1 MKNTGIL
8 LSLLVTLSILPSL
21 GLTFAASAIS
31 IETSQSVY
39 EYGDHLIMIINVS
52 EITGEDAFIFIAK
65 TNFAGVEAGMG
76 AKVGESGDYHLCDK
90 VPAERRS
97 LLLQQPIYQEY
108 NEFPSKFP
116 FDATIWKPGT
126 YVLELEYLGDKSS
139 TQFIIEDTG
148 KIALPF
154 WIKDLAHMWIT
165 EPLVTDK
172 DFARALEY
180 LIEKGIIS
188 IPYTEPGTE
197 TVSSIPEWVK
207 NNAEWWIEG
216 KISDTEFTLALQY
229 LVKTGIIT
237 VNSSNV

>member
-1 MKNTGIL
+1 MKIAGIL
-8 LSLLVTLSILPSL
+8 LSSLIIMAILPSI
-21 GLTFAASAIS
+21 GLTFAESAIS
-31 IETSQSVY
+31 IATNQSVY
-39 EYGDHLIMIINVS
+39 EYGDHLVMIISVS
-52 EITGEDAFIFIAK
+52 EITGDDASIYIIDP
-65 TNFAGVEAGMG
+65 T
-76 AKVGESGDYHLCDK
+76 
-90 VPAERRS
+90 ERRS
-97 LLLQQPIYQEY
+97 LLLQQPISQEY
-108 NEFPSKFP
+108 TEFPSKFP

-216 KISDTEFTLALQY
+216 KISDTEFALALQY
-229 LVKTGIIT
+229 LVKAGIIT
-237 VNSSNV
+237 VNLSNV

>member
-1 MKNTGIL
+1 MKIAGIL
-8 LSLLVTLSILPSL
+8 LSSLIIMAILPSI
-21 GLTFAASAIS
+21 GLTFAESATS
-31 IETSQSVY
+31 IATNQSVY
-39 EYGDHLIMIINVS
+39 EYGDHLVMIINVS
-52 EITGEDAFIFIAK
+52 EITGDDASIYI
-65 TNFAGVEAGMG
+65 T
-76 AKVGESGDYHLCDK
+76 D
-90 VPAERRS
+90 PTERRS
-97 LLLQQPIYQEY
+97 LLLQQPISQEY
-108 NEFPSKFP
+108 TEFPSKFP

-126 YVLELEYLGDKSS
+126 YVLELEYLGDKYS
-139 TQFIIEDTG
+139 TQFIIEETG

-216 KISDTEFTLALQY
+216 KISDTEFALALQY
-229 LVKTGIIT
+229 LVKAGIIT
-237 VNSSNV
+237 VNLSNV

>member
-1 MKNTGIL
+1 MKIAGIL
-8 LSLLVTLSILPSL
+8 LSSLIIMAILPSI
-21 GLTFAASAIS
+21 GLTFAESAIS
-31 IETSQSVY
+31 ITTNQSVY
-39 EYGDHLIMIINVS
+39 EYGDNLVMIINVS
-52 EITGEDAFIFIAK
+52 EITGDDVSIYIIDP
-65 TNFAGVEAGMG
+65 T
-76 AKVGESGDYHLCDK
+76 
-90 VPAERRS
+90 ERRS
-97 LLLQQPIYQEY
+97 LLLQQPISQEY
-108 NEFPSKFP
+108 TEFPSKFP

-237 VNSSNV
+237 VNLSNV

>member
-1 MKNTGIL
+1 MKITGML
-8 LSLLVTLSILPSL
+8 LSSLIIMAILPGIGYSL
-21 GLTFAASAIS
+21 AESAIS
-31 IETSQSVY
+31 ITTNQSVY
-39 EYGDHLIMIINVS
+39 EYGDHLVMIISVS
-52 EITGEDAFIFIAK
+52 EITGEDVSIYI
-65 TNFAGVEAGMG
+65 T
-76 AKVGESGDYHLCDK
+76 D
-90 VPAERRS
+90 PAERRS
-97 LLLQQPIYQEY
+97 LLLQQPISQEY
-108 NEFPSKFP
+108 TEFPSKFP

-216 KISDTEFTLALQY
+216 KISDTEFALALQY

>member
-1 MKNTGIL
+1 MKITGIL
-8 LSLLVTLSILPSL
+8 LSSLIIMAILPSI
-21 GLTFAASAIS
+21 GLTFAESGIS
-31 IETSQSVY
+31 IATNQSVY
-39 EYGDHLIMIINVS
+39 EYGDHLVMIINVS
-52 EITGEDAFIFIAK
+52 EITGEDLSIFI
-65 TNFAGVEAGMG
+65 T
-76 AKVGESGDYHLCDK
+76 D
-90 VPAERRS
+90 PTERRS

-108 NEFPSKFP
+108 TEFPSKYP

-139 TQFIIEDTG
+139 TQFIIEETG

-216 KISDTEFTLALQY
+216 KISDTEFALALQY
-229 LVKTGIIT
+229 LVKAGIIT
-237 VNSSNV
+237 VNLSNV

>member
-1 MKNTGIL
+1 MKIAGIL
-8 LSLLVTLSILPSL
+8 LSSLIIMAILPGIGYSL
-21 GLTFAASAIS
+21 AESAIS
-31 IETSQSVY
+31 ITTNQSVY
-39 EYGDHLIMIINVS
+39 EYGDHLVMIINVS
-52 EITGEDAFIFIAK
+52 EITGDDASVYIIDP
-65 TNFAGVEAGMG
+65 T
-76 AKVGESGDYHLCDK
+76 
-90 VPAERRS
+90 ERRS
-97 LLLQQPIYQEY
+97 LLLQQQISQEY
-108 NEFPSKFP
+108 TEFPSKFP

-229 LVKTGIIT
+229 LVKIGIIT

>member
-1 MKNTGIL
+1 MKIAGI
-8 LSLLVTLSILPSL
+8 TLSSLIIMAILPGI
-21 GLTFAASAIS
+21 GLTFAESVIS
-31 IETSQSVY
+31 IATNQSVY
-39 EYGDHLIMIINVS
+39 EYGDHLVMIINVS
-52 EITGEDAFIFIAK
+52 EITGEDLSIFI
-65 TNFAGVEAGMG
+65 T
-76 AKVGESGDYHLCDK
+76 D
-90 VPAERRS
+90 PTERRS

-108 NEFPSKFP
+108 TEFPSKYP

-216 KISDTEFTLALQY
+216 KISDTEFALALQY
-229 LVKTGIIT
+229 LVKAGIIT
-237 VNSSNV
+237 VNLSNV

>member
-1 MKNTGIL
+1 MKIGGIL
-8 LSLLVTLSILPSL
+8 LSSLIIMAILPGIGYSL
-21 GLTFAASAIS
+21 AESAIS
-31 IETSQSVY
+31 ITTNQSVY
-39 EYGDHLIMIINVS
+39 EYGDHLVMIISVS
-52 EITGEDAFIFIAK
+52 EITGDDASVFIIDP
-65 TNFAGVEAGMG
+65 T
-76 AKVGESGDYHLCDK
+76 
-90 VPAERRS
+90 ERRS
-97 LLLQQPIYQEY
+97 LLLQQPISQEY

-154 WIKDLAHMWIT
+154 WIKDLAHMWVT
-165 EPLVTDK
+165 EPLVTDE

-216 KISDTEFTLALQY
+216 KISDTEFALALQY

>member
-1 MKNTGIL
+1 MKIAGIL
-8 LSLLVTLSILPSL
+8 LSSLIIMAILPSI
-21 GLTFAASAIS
+21 GLTFAESAIS
-31 IETSQSVY
+31 IATNQSVY
-39 EYGDHLIMIINVS
+39 EYGDHLVMIINVS
-52 EITGEDAFIFIAK
+52 EITGEDVSIFI
-65 TNFAGVEAGMG
+65 T
-76 AKVGESGDYHLCDK
+76 D
-90 VPAERRS
+90 PTERRS
-97 LLLQQPIYQEY
+97 LLLQQPISQEHT
-108 NEFPSKFP
+108 EFPSKFP

-207 NNAEWWIEG
+207 NNAKWWIEG

>member
-1 MKNTGIL
+1 MKIAGIL
-8 LSLLVTLSILPSL
+8 LSSLIIMAILPGIGYSL
-21 GLTFAASAIS
+21 AESAIS
-31 IETSQSVY
+31 ITTNQSVY
-39 EYGDHLIMIINVS
+39 EYGDHLVMIINVS
-52 EITGEDAFIFIAK
+52 EITGDDVSIYIIDP
-65 TNFAGVEAGMG
+65 T
-76 AKVGESGDYHLCDK
+76 
-90 VPAERRS
+90 ERRS
-97 LLLQQPIYQEY
+97 LLLQQPISQEY
-108 NEFPSKFP
+108 TELPSKFP

-216 KISDTEFTLALQY
+216 KISDTEFALALQY
-229 LVKTGIIT
+229 LVKAGIIT
-237 VNSSNV
+237 VNLSNV

>member
-1 MKNTGIL
+1 MKIAGIL
-8 LSLLVTLSILPSL
+8 LSSLIIMAILPSI
-21 GLTFAASAIS
+21 GLTFAESAIS
-31 IETSQSVY
+31 IATNQSVY
-39 EYGDHLIMIINVS
+39 EYGDHLVMIINVS
-52 EITGEDAFIFIAK
+52 EITGDDVSIYIIDP
-65 TNFAGVEAGMG
+65 T
-76 AKVGESGDYHLCDK
+76 
-90 VPAERRS
+90 ERRS
-97 LLLQQPIYQEY
+97 LLLQQPISQEY
-108 NEFPSKFP
+108 TEFPSKFP

-229 LVKTGIIT
+229 LVKAGIIT
-237 VNSSNV
+237 VNLSNV

>member
-1 MKNTGIL
+1 MKIAGML
-8 LSLLVTLSILPSL
+8 LSSLIIMAILSSVDLA
-21 GLTFAASAIS
+21 FAAPSIS

-39 EYGDHLIMIINVS
+39 EYGDHLVMLISVS
-52 EITGEDAFIFIAK
+52 EITGDDGYIYI
-65 TNFAGVEAGMG
+65 T
-76 AKVGESGDYHLCDK
+76 D
-90 VPAERRS
+90 PAERRS
-97 LLLQQPIYQEY
+97 LLLQQPISQEY
-108 NEFPSKFP
+108 TEFPSKFP

-139 TQFIIEDTG
+139 TQFIIEETG
-148 KIALPF
+148 KIVLPF

-229 LVKTGIIT
+229 LVKAGIIT

>member
-1 MKNTGIL
+1 MKIAGIL
-8 LSLLVTLSILPSL
+8 LSSLIIMAILPSI
-21 GLTFAASAIS
+21 GLTFAESAIS
-31 IETSQSVY
+31 IATNQSVY
-39 EYGDHLIMIINVS
+39 EYGDHLVMIISVS
-52 EITGEDAFIFIAK
+52 EITGEDVSIFI
-65 TNFAGVEAGMG
+65 T
-76 AKVGESGDYHLCDK
+76 D
-90 VPAERRS
+90 PTERRS
-97 LLLQQPIYQEY
+97 LLLQQPISQEHT
-108 NEFPSKFP
+108 EFPSKFP

-237 VNSSNV
+237 VNSSKA

>member
-1 MKNTGIL
+1 MKIAGIL
-8 LSLLVTLSILPSL
+8 LSSLIIMAILPNL
-21 GLTFAASAIS
+21 GLTFAESAIS
-31 IETSQSVY
+31 IETSQSTY

-52 EITGEDAFIFIAK
+52 EITGDDASIYI
-65 TNFAGVEAGMG
+65 T
-76 AKVGESGDYHLCDK
+76 D
-90 VPAERRS
+90 PTERRS
-97 LLLQQPIYQEY
+97 LLLQQPISQEY
-108 NEFPSKFP
+108 TEFPSKFP

-172 DFARALEY
+172 DFARAIEY
-180 LIEKGIIS
+180 LIERGIIK
-188 IPYTEPGTE
+188 IPYTEPGGE
-197 TVSSIPEWVK
+197 TISSIPEWVK
-207 NNAEWWIEG
+207 NNAQWWIEG

-237 VNSSNV
+237 VNLSKA

>member
-1 MKNTGIL
+1 MKNAGIL

-21 GLTFAASAIS
+21 GLTFAVPTIS

-39 EYGDHLIMIINVS
+39 EYGDNLVMIINVS
-52 EITGEDAFIFIAK
+52 EITGDDASIYI
-65 TNFAGVEAGMG
+65 T
-76 AKVGESGDYHLCDK
+76 D
-90 VPAERRS
+90 PTERKS
-97 LLLQQPIYQEY
+97 LLLRQPISQEY
-108 NEFPSKFP
+108 TEFPSKFP

-154 WIKDLAHMWIT
+154 WIKDLAKMWIN

-180 LIEKGIIS
+180 LIERGIIK
-188 IPYTEPGTE
+188 IPYTEPGEE
-197 TVSSIPEWVK
+197 TIPSIPEWVK
-207 NNAEWWIEG
+207 NNAGWWIEG
-216 KISDTEFTLALQY
+216 KISDTEFTMALQY

-237 VNSSNV
+237 VNLSKA